1 MFARSR
7 GVTIEMADV
16 RPLRGIRYA
25 PEVVK
30 DLADV
35 VTPPFD
41 VISPQAQERYYARS
55 PYNVVRLELGRIT
68 PDDTTLD
75 NRYTRAARTLA
86 EWRLNGAL
94 RQDESPAYYAYQ
106 QIFQHAG
113 RTYTRTSLFARV
125 RLEPWEK
132 HVVLRHEFT
141 RKKDKDDR
149 LQLLRACAVNLS
161 PIMSMYSDPQGRIR
175 RLLTDY
181 LEKPLVQL
189 TDETGEQHRLHPVTD
204 PAVIERIQDFFAERQ
219 LYIADGHHRYETALN
234 YRNEILTARQQVSDD
249 DPVNFVMMSLV
260 DLDDP
265 GMLVLPTHRLF
276 VDLSSE
282 ALANLTSENLGRYLN
297 VREIERV
304 DRETLRELEQ
314 AGEQAPSFLLT
325 TQQKSWLLS
334 PNERGHARM
343 AEAGHS
349 AAWKTLDVSIA
360 HTLILEELMG
370 LQAEDLTAGKYV
382 SYTHE
387 EQEALDAVA
396 QGKAQAALFLN
407 ATRVR
412 QICDIADADDQMPQ
426 KSTYFYPKLITGLV
440 MNPLW

>member
-7 GVTIEMADV
+7 GVRIEMADV
-16 RPLRGIRYA
+16 RPLRGLRYA
-25 PEVVK
+25 PEAVK
-30 DLADV
+30 NLADV

-41 VISPQAQERYYARS
+41 VISPEAQERYYARH
-55 PYNVVRLELGRIT
+55 PYNVIRLELGKIT
-68 PDDTTLD
+68 PEDTTLN

-86 EWRLNGAL
+86 EWRLDGVL
-94 RQDESPAYYAYQ
+94 RQEETPAYYAYQ
-106 QIFQHAG
+106 QIFTHGG
-113 RTYTRTSLFARV
+113 RSYTRTSLIARV

-161 PIMSMYSDPQGRIR
+161 PIMSMYSDPQGRMR
-175 RLLTDY
+175 RLLGDY
-181 LEKPLVQL
+181 LAHPQVHM
-189 TDETGEQHRLHPVTD
+189 TDEAGEEHVLHPVTD

-234 YRNEILTARQQVSDD
+234 YRNEVQAARPDLSPD
-249 DPVNFVMMSLV
+249 DPVNFVMMALI

-276 VDLSSE
+276 ADLSPQALAALSSE
-282 ALANLTSENLGRYLN
+282 RLSHSLT
-297 VREIERV
+297 VREV
-304 DRETLRELEQ
+304 GPVSAATLRELEQ
-314 AGEQAPSFLLT
+314 AGEHGPTFLLAT
-325 TQQKSWLLS
+325 GQQGWLLG
-334 PNERGHARM
+334 PNEQGRARM
-343 AEAGHS
+343 TSAGHS
-349 AAWKTLDVSIA
+349 AAWQALDVSIA
-360 HTLILEELMG
+360 HTLIVEEVLG
-370 LQAEDLTAGKYV
+370 LQPEDLVAGKYV
-382 SYTHE
+382 TYTHDE
-387 EQEALDAVA
+387 REALDALA

-412 QICDIADADDQMPQ
+412 QICEIADADDQMPQ